1 MGSIEGVLRGS
12 RACHAH
18 ADTAGTA
25 CVSCMCMAAYAA
37 CMCEAGIVGCSS
49 AVVIVRSL

>member
-1 MGSIEGVLRGS
+1 MCFRHSLGSIVGVMVGSIVGVLRGS

-37 CMCEAGIVGCSS
+37 GMCEG
-49 AVVIVRSL
+49 